1 MVAFLLVKKVTTC
14 FVKSV
19 ILIVLIVILAAV
31 YWLYLM

>member
-1 MVAFLLVKKVTTC
+1 VKKVTTC

-19 ILIVLIVILAAV
+19 VLIVLIVILAAV